1 MEARRRIMALNFRKS
16 GGSLGAQILVY
27 FFLCALMFASA
38 AMAAKKKPLPAHPI
52 NLNTATLEQLE
63 ELPGIGPVTAKS
75 IIDFRAK
82 SGPFKRTEDLLAVPR
97 ISKKRFQKLAPYVTV
112 GPAKPPKNP

>member
-1 MEARRRIMALNFRKS
+1 MALNCRKTS
-16 GGSLGAQILVY
+16 VTPGLQALIY
-27 FFLCALMFASA
+27 FFMCALIFAST
-38 AMAAKKKPLPAHPI
+38 AMAAKKKPLPTHVI
-52 NLNTATLEQLE
+52 NLNTATMEQLE

-82 SGPFKRTEDLLAVPR
+82 SGPFKRVEDLLAVPR

-112 GPAKPPKNP
+112 GPAKPAKNL

>member
-1 MEARRRIMALNFRKS
+1 MTKTFRRWRSMPWN
-16 GGSLGAQILVY
+16 GGSPGLQILFYAFV
-27 FFLCALMFASA
+27 CALIFASA
-38 AMAAKKKPLPAHPI
+38 AMAAKKPLPAHPI

-63 ELPGIGPVTAKS
+63 QLPGIGPVTAKS

-112 GPAKPPKNP
+112 GPAKPAKNP

>member
-1 MEARRRIMALNFRKS
+1 MTKIYQSWRGMRWS
-16 GGSLGAQILVY
+16 GGLPSLQVLAYV
-27 FFLCALMFASA
+27 FVCAFVFASA
-38 AMAAKKKPLPAHPI
+38 AMAAKKPLPAHPI

-75 IIDFRAK
+75 IIDFRTK

-112 GPAKPPKNP
+112 APAKPAKNP

>member
-1 MEARRRIMALNFRKS
+1 MALNCRKS
-16 GGSLGAQILVY
+16 CELRGAQILVY
-27 FFLCALMFASA
+27 TFVCALIFASA
-38 AMAAKKKPLPAHPI
+38 AMAAKKQPPAHPI

-75 IIDFRAK
+75 IIDFRTK
-82 SGPFKRTEDLLAVPR
+82 SGPFKRVEDLLAVPR

-112 GPAKPPKNP
+112 TPRAHAKSE

>member
-1 MEARRRIMALNFRKS
+1 MAISQQSHGIQLRC
-16 GGSLGAQILVY
+16 GLPGLQVLIC
-27 FFLCALMFASA
+27 FFVCVLIFASA
-38 AMAAKKKPLPAHPI
+38 AMAAKKKQPPAHPI

-112 GPAKPPKNP
+112 GPAKPDKNR

>member
-1 MEARRRIMALNFRKS
+1 MALNFRKS
-16 GGSLGAQILVY
+16 GGSPGLQILVY
-27 FFLCALMFASA
+27 VFVCALIFASA
-38 AMAAKKKPLPAHPI
+38 AMAAKKQPPAHPI

-97 ISKKRFQKLAPYVTV
+97 ISKKRFQKIAPYVTV
-112 GPAKPPKNP
+112 GPTKPAKNP

>member
-1 MEARRRIMALNFRKS
+1 MALNSRKS
-16 GGSLGAQILVY
+16 CGLWGAQMLVY
-27 FFLCALMFASA
+27 FFVCALIFATA
-38 AMAAKKKPLPAHPI
+38 ALAAKKQPPAHPI

-75 IIDFRAK
+75 IIDFRTK

-97 ISKKRFQKLAPYVTV
+97 ISKKRFQKIAPYITV
-112 GPAKPPKNP
+112 GPAHESAKSK

>member
-1 MEARRRIMALNFRKS
+1 MTKSCRRGRGRQWQCELP
-16 GGSLGAQILVY
+16 GLQILVY
-27 FFLCALMFASA
+27 VFVCALIFASA

-52 NLNTATLEQLE
+52 NLNTATMEQLE

-75 IIDFRAK
+75 IIDFRTK

-97 ISKKRFQKLAPYVTV
+97 ISKKRFQKIAPYVTV
-112 GPAKPPKNP
+112 TPPKSATNH

>member
-1 MEARRRIMALNFRKS
+1 MALNFRKS
-16 GGSLGAQILVY
+16 SGSPGAQMLIYCFV
-27 FFLCALMFASA
+27 CALMFASA
-38 AMAAKKKPLPAHPI
+38 AMAAKKQPPAHPI

-75 IIDFRAK
+75 ILDFRAK

-97 ISKKRFQKLAPYVTV
+97 ISKKRFQKIAPYITVTPV
-112 GPAKPPKNP
+112 RERAKTK

>member
-1 MEARRRIMALNFRKS
+1 MALNFRKS
-16 GGSLGAQILVY
+16 CVTPGLQSVVCVVV
-27 FFLCALMFASA
+27 CALMFASA

-75 IIDFRAK
+75 IIDFRTK

-97 ISKKRFQKLAPYVTV
+97 ISKKRFQKIAPYVTV
-112 GPAKPPKNP
+112 TPAKSATKH

>member
-1 MEARRRIMALNFRKS
+1 MTKTFRRGMPWRV
-16 GGSLGAQILVY
+16 GSPGLQILVY
-27 FFLCALMFASA
+27 FCVCALIFASA
-38 AMAAKKKPLPAHPI
+38 AMAAKKQPPAHPI

-75 IIDFRAK
+75 IIDFRTK

-112 GPAKPPKNP
+112 APAKPAKNP